1 MKKVIT
7 YGTFDRFHHGH
18 LRLLERAKQL
28 GDYLVVGVT
37 SDEFDRSR
45 GKINVQDSV
54 LERVDAVRK
63 TGIADEIIIEEY
75 EGQKIDDINRL
86 GIDIFTVGSDWVG
99 YFDYLKNYCD
109 VVYLDR
115 TKGIS
120 SSSVRS
126 EDHKLRM
133 GLIGNSSFLDKFY
146 NESRYVNGIE
156 IVGVY
161 TNDID
166 SLPPKIKSLDIVT
179 NELGDL
185 LCKVDA
191 VYIISPPALHYKQI
205 KECLLL
211 GKHVLCESP
220 IAVSD
225 KEYDELMSLSE
236 SKGVILME
244 ALRVAYTRAYRHLLL
259 LLKGGAIGKI
269 TSVDA
274 TCTSLRIT
282 PDLSKDTRL
291 STWNSFCTW
300 APTAILPVFQI
311 LGEKYNS
318 KIITSKFLDEGKWYD
333 GFTKVSLV
341 FPHAVAS
348 IKVGKGVKSEGE
360 LVISGTKG
368 YIYVPAPW
376 WKMNFFEI
384 RYENSEEN
392 KRYFYPLYGE
402 GIREELV
409 NFIRLIRN
417 EATHVITRKI
427 SRGITMLINDFYDRK
442 DLIEI

>member
-37 SDEFDRSR
+37 SDEFDRTR

-54 LERVDAVRK
+54 LARVDAVRK
-63 TGIADEIIIEEY
+63 TGIADEVIIEEY

-86 GIDIFTVGSDWVG
+86 GIDVFTVGSDWVG
-99 YFDYLKNYCD
+99 HFDYLKRYCD

-115 TKGIS
+115 TVGVS

-146 NESRYVNGIE
+146 GESRYVNGIE
-156 IVGVY
+156 VVGVCS
-161 TNDID
+161 DD
-166 SLPPKIKSLDIVT
+166 LDDLSPKMKSLKTVT
-179 NELGDL
+179 NRLEDL
-185 LCKVDA
+185 LNEVDA
-191 VYIISPPALHYKQI
+191 VYVISPPSLHYKHI
-205 KECLLL
+205 KECLSC
-211 GKHVLCESP
+211 GKHVLCEAP
-220 IAVSD
+220 ISVSC
-225 KEYDELMSLSE
+225 KEYDELMALSE
-236 SKGVILME
+236 RNGVKLME

-274 TCTSLRIT
+274 TCTSLRAA
-282 PDLSKDTRL
+282 PDFSKDSRL
-291 STWNSFCTW
+291 HTWNSFCTW
-300 APTAILPVFQI
+300 APTALLPIFQI

-318 KIITSKFLDEGKWYD
+318 KVITSNFLDEGKWYD
-333 GFTKVSLV
+333 GFTKVSFV

-348 IKVGKGVKSEGE
+348 MKVGKGVKSEGE
-360 LVISGTKG
+360 LVVSGTEG

-376 WKMNFFEI
+376 WKMNYFEM
-384 RYENSEEN
+384 RYENQEDN

-409 NFIRLIRN
+409 DFIRLIEG
-417 EATHVITRKI
+417 EATHVIGKEI
-427 SRGITMLINDFYDRK
+427 SRSIALMMNDFFDKK